1 MVYGTLSAK
10 LFGPKTRLIRV
21 DTHCYMELELRSITK
36 SFGPK
41 TILRDVS
48 FAAQTGCCV
57 GVLGRNGAG
66 KSTLFN
72 LLTNVLLPSSGQLL
86 LDGEPLGETFSVAV
100 KRRIGA
106 LVNQGYLV
114 EELTPVEYLQFVA
127 RIYELPDAGPRI
139 ESLLAHLLEDYDTV
153 RTKRISSFSTGMKQK
168 VAVASCL
175 LHRPELL
182 ILDEPFNGLDVF
194 SVARM
199 LDLLISYR
207 PQAITFV
214 SSHNL
219 THIEKVATH
228 LLILDESEVR
238 YWGTMEQFLQGQQT
252 YLNDALLH
260 LLQPTAASTQDL
272 TWLTNQR

>member
-1 MVYGTLSAK
+1 
-10 LFGPKTRLIRV
+10 
-21 DTHCYMELELRSITK
+21 MELELRRITK

-41 TILRDVS
+41 KVLHDIS

-72 LLTNVLLPSSGQLL
+72 LLTNGLLPSSGELL
-86 LDGEPLGETFSVAV
+86 LDGVALGETFPMSV
-100 KRRIGA
+100 KRRMGA
-106 LVNQGYLV
+106 LINQGYLV
-114 EELTPVEYLQFVA
+114 EELTPIEYLQFVA
-127 RIYELPDAGPRI
+127 RIYELPDAMTRI

-153 RTKRISSFSTGMKQK
+153 RTKRLSSFSTGMKQK

-194 SVARM
+194 SVERM
-199 LDLLISYR
+199 LDLLNSYR

-228 LLILDESEVR
+228 LLILDESEVK
-238 YWGTMEQFLQGQQT
+238 YWGTMADFLQGQQA
-252 YLNDALLH
+252 YLNDALLQ
-260 LLQPTAASTQDL
+260 LLQPTTASTQDL